1 MSMIRGGRGGSLAVD
16 GNRNPHSNLDGSCS
30 VANANPKPWWAVDL
44 GAIFN
49 VKEVA
54 ILQSNSSS
62 KHENWWS
69 SFRERGR
76 EEGTE
81 GDREVGKEGGFPQTT
96 IVDYN
101 SHHYLVYVNVISQV
115 LSDRSRPKSHQI

>member
-1 MSMIRGGRGGSLAVD
+1 MD
-16 GNRNPHSNLDGSCS
+16 GNRNPDSKLRGSCS

-54 ILQSNSSS
+54 ISQLNLYS

-76 EEGTE
+76 EEGIE
-81 GDREVGKEGGFPQTT
+81 GDREVVKEGGFLQTT

-115 LSDRSRPKSHQI
+115 L